1 MALQTPPIWPRLNEL
16 AAHSKRVAF
25 GKTPKRLERPS
36 LNSRLNA
43 GDRLLTHASP
53 RLRDLPADLQLF
65 FSLHTSLRLGGK
77 RQRRLYI
84 LPLANWRRS
93 NHAVL
98 GETVDDDRSH
108 HWWTLAQDDM
118 GEYVSID
125 LSPERLGWCIDSF
138 HELHGVAGS
147 SPVQAHSFTALIAQ
161 CLDSL
166 ALPGEWGP
174 MFWLRDG
181 FAPLGD
187 AYHL

>member
-1 MALQTPPIWPRLNEL
+1 MPPATPSIWPRLNEL
-16 AAHSKRVAF
+16 AAQSKQVAF
-25 GKTPKRLERPS
+25 GKAPKQLERQPS
-36 LNSRLNA
+36 SRLNA
-43 GDRLLTHASP
+43 GESLHTPASP

-65 FSLHTSLRLGGK
+65 FSQHTSLRLGHK
-77 RQRRLYI
+77 QQRSLYI

-98 GETVDDDRSH
+98 GETLEGDRSH

-118 GEYVSID
+118 GECISID
-125 LSPERLGWCIDSF
+125 LSPEYQGRCIDSF

-147 SPVQAHSFTALIAQ
+147 SPVLARSFSALTAL

-174 MFWLRDG
+174 MWLRDG

-187 AYHL
+187 AYD